1 MLFHRCEEIFHFIE
15 NASGALILNCLAS
28 RLSLDIL
35 SSKVDLRSIVVLC
48 ALADLVC
55 QLVTHIERTHAHL
68 RRMLPSS
75 NQADFGPDPCLALD
89 RSMDRGES
97 APGQKRVLLCLGNY
111 ERLGEFAEDLN
122 G

>member
-1 MLFHRCEEIFHFIE
+1 M
-15 NASGALILNCLAS
+15 ILNCLS
-28 RLSLDIL
+28 SQLSLDIL
-35 SSKVDLRSIVVLC
+35 SWKVDLRSIVALY

-55 QLVTHIERTHAHL
+55 QLVTHIERIHAHL
-68 RRMLPSS
+68 RRMLASS
-75 NQADFGPDPCLALD
+75 NQADFEPDPCLALD
-89 RSMDRGES
+89 RWMDRDES